1 MCAFRFLGLTPVCLL
16 LCLSHPFAIQFDA
29 AAAALE
35 PLVAAHPQCVEAVRL
50 LGCVYAMSVAADADS
65 NTNGASN
72 ANAAVSASAASANA
86 NALKPHQKAERA
98 KALLKRSL
106 AVHASD
112 ADAWLRLGEVCAATD
127 PTAAYQVRRREMS
140 NRGR

>member
-1 MCAFRFLGLTPVCLL
+1 MFSYRL
-16 LCLSHPFAIQFDA
+16 LCYACPVFAPLPVSSGIIQFDA

-65 NTNGASN
+65 NTNGALN
-72 ANAAVSASAASANA
+72 ASAAASVGAAGANV
-86 NALKPHQKAERA
+86 LKPHQKAERA

-127 PTAAYQVRRREMS
+127 PTAAYQVWIEWRWDDIGM
-140 NRGR
+140 